1 MNDPHGS
8 ARLSADGA
16 TLTITTKRKR
26 GKDLVRVYAVKD
38 VRPDPEVAHPAYS
51 LTTEEGEVYHVGAN
65 EWGVFCDC
73 PDHHYRRQN
82 DQTPCKH
89 CKSLMAVGLLPKE
102 PELIP

>member
-26 GKDLVRVYAVKD
+26 GKDLVRVYEVKD
-38 VRPDPEVAHPAYS
+38 VRPDPEVANPAFS
-51 LTTEEGEVYHVGAN
+51 LTTEEGEVYHVGAT
-65 EWGVFCDC
+65 EWGAFCECADF
-73 PDHHYRRQN
+73 HYRRQN
-82 DQTPCKH
+82 SKGGCKH
-89 CKSLMAVGLLPKE
+89 IRCLQVAGLLPKE